1 MAHTRLIRRW
11 LPVLTATCVLGVTA
25 VAGAAGAA
33 EAEGRAL
40 DDAPALE
47 RQTLDRLLKPA
58 DTWPRRAIAAIR
70 LERYQC
76 ERSRRILEE
85 LLADQAWQVR
95 AFALRT
101 LGRRRIVVDPAWLNS
116 QENPRVLRTAL
127 RHHYSLD
134 VDRIGRGVRRLA
146 RSRNLEDK
154 MLAVELAAP
163 TGDEELAELARATAR
178 KIILRMKRTDAGA
191 LSPRLAV
198 MTGQPDMRRHYRWQ
212 SWLMRTGRRF
222 ALQPAFSIPEGD
234 VPVPLSLLARLEPEP
249 FAALERYIEQLSRRR
264 VDLAICLDCTASMWG
279 ELAAV
284 QGGIDDM
291 MLFVGDVVASLR
303 VALVAYRDRR
313 DDFEIKGWDFTIDT
327 EEARRHLWQLTA
339 QGGGDGPEAV
349 FKALKLAYTKLSWEP
364 SHTKVLILVGDGPP
378 HVGYGGQCVDMAKRA
393 ARAELTTHVIQT
405 EAKAVKHFPQIAEA
419 GGGRCVSLE
428 DDDLLI
434 PAIAGLTLGDRF
446 PDEFRE
452 FFQTYLEL
460 CR

>member
-1 MAHTRLIRRW
+1 LA
-11 LPVLTATCVLGVTA
+11 A
-25 VAGAAGAA
+25 VWVIAVAPGPAGAADV
-33 EAEGRAL
+33 EPLAL

-58 DTWPRRAIAAIR
+58 STWPRRAIGAMR

-76 ERSRRILEE
+76 ERSRKILEE

-95 AFALRT
+95 AYALRT
-101 LGRRRIVVDPAWLNS
+101 LGRRRIAVNPAWLDS

-127 RHHYSLD
+127 RHHYTPD

-146 RSRNLEDK
+146 RSSDLEDK
-154 MLAVELAAP
+154 MLAVELAVP
-163 TGDEELAELARATAR
+163 TGDEELTELARETAR
-178 KIILRMKRTDAGA
+178 KVILRMKRSEAGS

-212 SWLMRTGRRF
+212 SWLLKTGRRF
-222 ALQPAFSIPEGD
+222 ALQPAYSIPEGD
-234 VPVPLSLLARLEPEP
+234 APVPPSLLARLEPEP

-264 VDLAICLDCTASMWG
+264 VDLVICLDCTASMWG
-279 ELAAV
+279 ELAAA
-284 QGGIDDM
+284 QGGLDDM
-291 MLFVGDVVASLR
+291 MVFVGDVVASLR

-313 DDFEIKGWDFTIDT
+313 DDFETKGWDFTINT

-339 QGGGDGPEAV
+339 EGGGDGPEAV

-378 HVGYGGQCVDMAKRA
+378 HVGYGRQCADMAGRA
-393 ARAELTTHVIQT
+393 ARGELTTHVIQT
-405 EAKAVKHFPQIAEA
+405 EAKEVKHFPQIAEA

-434 PAIAGLTLGDRF
+434 PEIAGLTLGDRF